1 MCMTV
6 CDVRDAAHF
15 KPVWPTSTVLALRAR
30 LATRCVFHKH
40 CLSERE
46 KNPSKDKD
54 RLQSERKLGGLAF
67 LVVPD
72 GTSDF
77 ISPSQP
83 QTESGSNASDKSDKC
98 LISKALITYTGD
110 IIKDLLR
117 VRRQLRKTAVRL
129 FSRKAKLR
137 LLLPVNGVWLSQVTF
152 Q

>member
-1 MCMTV
+1 MLQ
-6 CDVRDAAHF
+6 
-15 KPVWPTSTVLALRAR
+15 TSSPSGPPAQCWHSGQGLPQGVSSTNITWVN
-30 LATRCVFHKH
+30 
-40 CLSERE
+40 ERR
-46 KNPSKDKD
+46 NPSKDKD

-110 IIKDLLR
+110 IIKDLLC

-152 Q
+152 R